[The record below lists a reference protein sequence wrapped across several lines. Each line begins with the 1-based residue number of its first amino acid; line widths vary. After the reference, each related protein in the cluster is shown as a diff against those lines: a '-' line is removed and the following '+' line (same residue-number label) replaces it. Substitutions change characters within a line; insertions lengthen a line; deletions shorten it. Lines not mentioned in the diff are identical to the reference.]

1 MKNKTPEQLLLELE
15 SFRFGTLLALIS
27 LKAAIQKSPDFNQT
41 VLEDCVT
48 QFLALPP
55 NKGDRDSFEG
65 PLRALL
71 NDQSSL
77 LKQTLHQG

>member
-1 MKNKTPEQLLLELE
+1 MDKTPEQLLAELE

-27 LKAAIQKSPDFNQT
+27 LKASIQKSPDFNQT

-48 QFLALPP
+48 HFLALPP
-55 NKGDRDSFEG
+55 GSGDVGSFEA

-71 NDQSSL
+71 NDQSEL
-77 LKQTLHQG
+77 LKETLHPV